1 MNPANP
7 PGEKK
12 PLFARPG
19 KKMLIAIVII
29 LAFVIIGSI
38 ALVVLPGQPAS
49 RGTTPAFNSAVPQ
62 PVQQTVQKSTVN
74 ALPSQVDFV
83 IDAGP
88 QEKCGLTCRKLTPT
102 LYNTGTQTAHNVC
115 INVVLYNSG
124 GELIALNGAS
134 SLRKCIGD
142 LRADESKSE
151 QITIDADCGF
161 LATKCIRQTLI
172 LKTEATS
179 DETTVRFPDSTIAT

>member
-1 MNPANP
+1 MPPNP
-7 PGEKK
+7 PGNNEPGFTRPAKK
-12 PLFARPG
+12 LI
-19 KKMLIAIVII
+19 IAIVII
-29 LAFVIIGSI
+29 IAVVIIGAVAVFI
-38 ALVVLPGQPAS
+38 LPGQPAT
-49 RGTTPAFNSAVPQ
+49 RGTTPALNSAVPQ

-124 GELIALNGAS
+124 GDVIPLNGAPTF
-134 SLRKCIGD
+134 RKCIGNMA
-142 LRADESKSE
+142 ADEARSE
-151 QITIDADCGF
+151 SITIDADCGF